1 VERLD
6 AIVAMSCA
14 SGLTRWSS
22 PVKLV
27 RKSSE
32 PNLMMLLGAKTRS
45 LENLDELAIKAD
57 NVT

>member
-1 VERLD
+1 MERLD
-6 AIVAMSCA
+6 AMVAMFYA
-14 SGLTRWSS
+14 SGLARWSS

-32 PNLMMLLGAKTRS
+32 PNLMLLLGAKTQS
-45 LENLDELAIKAD
+45 LENPDELAIKAD

>member
-1 VERLD
+1 M
-6 AIVAMSCA
+6 VAMSYA
-14 SGLTRWSS
+14 SGLAIWSS

-32 PNLMMLLGAKTRS
+32 PNLMLLLGAKPQS
-45 LENLDELAIKAD
+45 LENPDELAIKAD